1 MPRILLVKRSIRLSH
16 DHEEPE
22 KSFTQLE
29 SKTVMT
35 YETENGNSVEFLDFL
50 FF

>member
-1 MPRILLVKRSIRLSH
+1 MPRILLVKRNIRLSH
-16 DHEEPE
+16 DDEECIAE

-35 YETENGNSVEFLDFL
+35 YETENGNSVDFL
-50 FF
+50 FL